1 MEAKDILKLD
11 CDTKENKAKLKKLFY
26 SIKYVENNLEDYSDR
41 KQVKEIC
48 DYIRNKMKFQDLCI
62 FYQNDRMT
70 CNIIDNKENKLF
82 TVYGRSLKEI
92 DIKVATFSYYYRNK
106 K

>member
-1 MEAKDILKLD
+1 M
-11 CDTKENKAKLKKLFY
+11 
-26 SIKYVENNLEDYSDR
+26 ENNKIDIEELADKKYKIYDYEFAEDYSDR

-92 DIKVATFSYYYRNK
+92 DIKVATFSFYYRNK